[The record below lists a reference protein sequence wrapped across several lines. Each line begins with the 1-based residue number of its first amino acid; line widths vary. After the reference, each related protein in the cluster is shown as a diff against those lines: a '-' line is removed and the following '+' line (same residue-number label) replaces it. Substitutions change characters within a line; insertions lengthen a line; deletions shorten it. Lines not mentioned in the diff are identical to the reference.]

1 MELSYLYTVAAG
13 CFLVCRLKQSTRN
26 VIMTD
31 EENCRKKNAI
41 GLLLINNWDG
51 FVSQTWQPWMN

>member
-1 MELSYLYTVAAG
+1 MKLDYLYTVAAG

-31 EENCRKKNAI
+31 DEKCKNAI

-51 FVSQTWQPWMN
+51 FV